1 MIPKSYG
8 PLGRPNSHETNLGL
22 DTHRP
27 TPRAE
32 PTNQQ
37 GRPTSRHAARER
49 CEPTNK
55 RFLQHFP
62 SPRLLLLYL
71 TSSLPPIQTLAI
83 RIRESGSHRGGG
95 EEEGAMAGKE
105 EGRIFVGGLSFHTDE
120 RKLADAFR
128 RFGKVVDAQVPYRID
143 RSSRSSVLRM
153 LFFFQFFWMLP
164 LLDLGI
170 LWIFLG
176 VCGCGLKEGWWVAAW
191 WR

>member
-1 MIPKSYG
+1 
-8 PLGRPNSHETNLGL
+8 
-22 DTHRP
+22 
-27 TPRAE
+27 
-32 PTNQQ
+32 
-37 GRPTSRHAARER
+37 
-49 CEPTNK
+49 
-55 RFLQHFP
+55 
-62 SPRLLLLYL
+62 
-71 TSSLPPIQTLAI
+71 
-83 RIRESGSHRGGG
+83 
-95 EEEGAMAGKE
+95 MAGKE

-153 LFFFQFFWMLP
+153 LFFFQFFRMLP

-170 LWIFLG
+170 LWIFFG